1 MNLSFQDARWRV
13 PDIKHFDPDAV
24 LERVLLLFWQRGPG
38 ATGVQDIVE
47 ATGLNR
53 SSLYATFGDKQTLF
67 QAALARYVDERSAPA
82 FDRLGGQARG
92 LEAIREFFDG
102 LVDARCEGPFARWGC
117 MVANTY
123 AAPESSDPQVREVM
137 QRHHNRLIGELRA
150 ALEAAAAQGQL
161 RPGVDP
167 RAGAEHLALLAYGIN
182 IRSRDG
188 AHAEDLRAGVAA
200 ALALMAA

>member
-1 MNLSFQDARWRV
+1 V
-13 PDIKHFDPDAV
+13 PDVKHFDQDAV
-24 LERVLLLFWQRGPG
+24 LETVLLLFWQRGPA

-53 SSLYATFGDKQTLF
+53 SSLYATFGDKQALF
-67 QAALARYVDERSAPA
+67 QAALTRYVDERSTPA
-82 FDRLGGQARG
+82 FDRLGGEGRG
-92 LEAIREFFDG
+92 LDAVRDFFNG
-102 LVDARCEGPFARWGC
+102 LIDARCEGPFARWGC

-123 AAPESSDPQVREVM
+123 AAPELLDSKVREVM
-137 QRHHNRLIGELRA
+137 ERHHTRLVGELRA
-150 ALEAAAAQGQL
+150 ALETAAGRGQL
-161 RPGVDP
+161 QQGIDL

-188 AHAEDLRAGVAA
+188 AHAEDLRAGIAA